1 MSLYWNY
8 WKFIMI
14 LVDLNQVLLA
24 GLMAQIANQK
34 NVKLEESLIRHM
46 ILNIIRSH
54 LKNFRKEYGEVV
66 LCSDNRKYWRKE
78 FFPFYKA
85 GRKKSRKNSDLDW
98 HLIFDML
105 AKFKVEL
112 KENFPYKVID
122 VEGAEADD
130 IIGTLVPRHIMNE
143 NILIISSDGDFLQL
157 QMYNGRSKYTVKQYN
172 PTQKKFLISENPLD
186 ELKQKIITG
195 DKGDGIP
202 NILSP
207 SDTFV
212 REIRQKVMTEAKL
225 TKFMSEHYTEYDEN
239 SKIGFTRNQTLIDL
253 RNIPGVIQSEIINKY
268 EETVPVKGKLLD
280 YFIANK
286 LFNLMEVIEEF

>member
-1 MSLYWNY
+1 
-8 WKFIMI
+8 MI

-24 GLMAQIANQK
+24 GLMAQIANAK

-85 GRKKSRKNSDLDW
+85 SRKKSRKNSDLDW

-157 QMYNGRSKYTVKQYN
+157 QMYNGRSKYSVKQYN

-239 SKIGFTRNQTLIDL
+239 SKIGFSRNQTLIDL
-253 RNIPGVIQSEIINKY
+253 RNIPGDIQSKIINTY

>member
-1 MSLYWNY
+1 
-8 WKFIMI
+8 MI

-24 GLMAQIANQK
+24 GLMAQIANAK

-130 IIGTLVPRHIMNE
+130 IIGTLVPRHIMHE

-157 QMYNGRSKYTVKQYN
+157 QMYNGRSKYSVKQYN

-239 SKIGFTRNQTLIDL
+239 SKIGFSRNQTLIDL
-253 RNIPGVIQSEIINKY
+253 RNIPGDIQSKIINTY